1 MKLKLFVALAV
12 IALIAGYLI
21 VQKSNAVT
29 YPYNAAASVKGMSCG
44 NSATSVGYMLLHRSS
59 VIIQNQDNTNPTF
72 VGFDVNVSTVP
83 GDVNAGYKIAAGGS
97 LTLEVPS
104 TVSIYCKGN
113 ATVNVNVTEIAKA
126 I

>member
-1 MKLKLFVALAV
+1 MKLKLFGVLAV

-44 NSATSVGYMLLHRSS
+44 TSVTSVGYMLLHRSS
-59 VIIQNQDNTNPTF
+59 VIIQNQDTTNPTF
-72 VGFDVNVSTVP
+72 VGFDVNVSTIP
-83 GDVNAGYKIAAGGS
+83 GNANAGYKIAAGGS

-104 TVSIYCKGN
+104 TVSIYCLSSTN
-113 ATVNVNVTEIAKA
+113 TTINVTEIAKG